1 MLPPSL
7 NVSRVPT
14 NSLPQCLHPCP
25 LVHVNVLL
33 NVPRQLVGI
42 LRASV
47 PLFKDMP
54 SFKDFKGQVEEL
66 VHKLDGYQKDQ
77 FQVPTRACTHLSIIC
92 PISSSYTQTCV
103 SPLRPPRPTSGSRPS
118 SSCCL
123 LPSLAHSLSP
133 RVTTFSCFV
142 PCPRPLFPYLCCA
155 QDWADTTTEALED
168 GELSLQMTGRVMEFD
183 ADGALCRQAPPPTH
197 LCRLRW
203 ARGSAPASVGTPGL
217 CWG

>member
-1 MLPPSL
+1 VELWERGTFPCAGLAPSCMLSLSL
-7 NVSRVPT
+7 NVSLVPT
-14 NSLPQCLHPCP
+14 NSLPQWLRPCP
-25 LVHVNVLL
+25 LVRVNVLL

-133 RVTTFSCFV
+133 PSHYFQLSFIPVCVTHRS
-142 PCPRPLFPYLCCA
+142 PPPIPPLCCT

-183 ADGALCRQAPPPTH
+183 ADGAL
-197 LCRLRW
+197 
-203 ARGSAPASVGTPGL
+203 
-217 CWG
+217 